1 MKKTMIAA
9 VGLCGLLFAGAAN
22 AAVSTSVSGQATVH
36 PTAGT
41 TQVAE
46 TVIVRHRGPGWRHG
60 RAWARPMH
68 HRRCK
73 VVVSRHRTPHGWVT
87 KRVRRCW

>member
-22 AAVSTSVSGQATVH
+22 AAVAT
-36 PTAGT
+36 PDTAPATARPAAGL

-46 TVIVRHRGPGWRHG
+46 TVIIRHRGPGWHHG
-60 RAWARPMH
+60 RDWRRPMH
-68 HRRCK
+68 HRRCR